1 MTVLDTHLLT
11 ELMSRKFDCLIQL
24 HELGRRQ
31 FQLVDSGEATQLLK
45 LLSAKQM
52 LITRLQEI
60 EGELNP
66 FRGQKP
72 EERQWASPAA
82 RARCAELIER
92 GQELFREIMLQEKRS
107 EKRLIE
113 RRDEVAVRLQTAH
126 TASQARGAYL
136 AEPHRPH
143 GHLDITSQS

>member
-11 ELMSRKFDCLIQL
+11 ELMSRKFDCLVQL
-24 HELGRRQ
+24 HELGRQQ
-31 FQLVDSGEATQLLK
+31 FQLVDSGDVSQLLK
-45 LLSAKQM
+45 LLSAKQV

-72 EERQWASPAA
+72 EERLWASPAA
-82 RARCAELIER
+82 RARCAGLIER

-107 EKRLIE
+107 ENRLIE
-113 RRDEVAVRLQTAH
+113 RRDEVAVRLRVAH

-136 AEPHRPH
+136 SEPRRPQ
-143 GHLDITSQS
+143 GHLDISSQS